1 MLKFRND
8 QALYATVLPRTHSII
23 LEQLHVFRRFA
34 NVKQMKD
41 LGKSIQ
47 WTKPPEVLKDLVASM
62 KLMHARWVVKF
73 IKFFRFQLKSNQ
85 QSWLVVLEVLGC
97 LQGLSCSLINS
108 KIDMLI

>member
-1 MLKFRND
+1 MLKFRNT
-8 QALYATVLPRTHSII
+8 QALYVTVLPHIHSVI
-23 LEQLHVFRRFA
+23 LKQLHVFRRFA

-73 IKFFRFQLKSNQ
+73 IKFFSV
-85 QSWLVVLEVLGC
+85 ST
-97 LQGLSCSLINS
+97 
-108 KIDMLI
+108 KIDSAELAGRFGGFGIFARLEL